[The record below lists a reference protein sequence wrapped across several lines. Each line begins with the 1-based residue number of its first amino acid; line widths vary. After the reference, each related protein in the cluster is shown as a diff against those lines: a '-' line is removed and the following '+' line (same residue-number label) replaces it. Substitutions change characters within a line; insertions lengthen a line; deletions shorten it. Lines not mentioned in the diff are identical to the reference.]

1 MLKDKNRLV
10 ETSHPAHSQPSSV
23 AMSPLPES
31 ARSLGLEQVHPHN
44 PMTRASLGLH
54 LQLTAPNRFR
64 SNFPPL
70 LLPLAGLCVDQ
81 MLRRRCGIA
90 RHVDNTEYT
99 VSRVALLF
107 LHLSFAAEAVSRRSI
122 CPFYVQY
129 SDVLV
134 TAKLDQ
140 VSFIKT

>member
-1 MLKDKNRLV
+1 MLKKVRGGRLV
-10 ETSHPAHSQPSSV
+10 ETSFHAQSQPATV

-31 ARSLGLEQVHPHN
+31 ARSLGLEQVHKHD
-44 PMTRASLGLH
+44 PMTRASLGLD

-81 MLRRRCGIA
+81 ILRRRCGIA
-90 RHVDNTEYT
+90 RHVDNTLDT
-99 VSRVALLF
+99 VSCVAQLF

-122 CPFYVQY
+122 CPF
-129 SDVLV
+129 
-134 TAKLDQ
+134 
-140 VSFIKT
+140 I